1 MQQIVAELQQVGVLV
16 ARLPSC
22 LFQRNV
28 NVCSVRDN
36 LVHVVA
42 VSIQVSIHQEISTGS
57 RSILLRHIDTLST
70 NTSTSD
76 RSLWHNHH
84 LIVTACSVVI
94 LTSDSVG
101 SLVICRVNITDLS
114 RYVCSYDVGSVG
126 FVLVTPVTCSECI
139 RSSRVGDGTVRSDVH
154 QLNALNNSLVDGR
167 LAINTTLASTDYD
180 IVLLGFPI
188 WYGKVPRVILSFLD
202 AYNFSGKRIRD
213 KLNRYISPIPL
224 SRAAFAEREL
234 TRFTWQRGKCQYVI
248 CGAGMDTFAF
258 RNDNPN
264 IQVFEIDHPDT
275 QRYKLEKI
283 RQLEWNIP
291 SNVHYVA
298 VDFAK
303 DDMAAELKKAGY
315 DPAAPSFFAI
325 LGVTYYLT
333 LPVFEETLERIGAI
347 SSFGSKLVFDFPD
360 DTTFSPDTAER
371 VHRLSEI
378 TRSLGEEMQHG
389 YALSEVSEALE
400 RHGFLLDEHNSPE
413 KIQKRFFDGRSDG
426 QKAYENIHFILAKK
440 GDRFNESYYLYI

>member
-1 MQQIVAELQQVGVLV
+1 MIDDMESITAKLCSF
-16 ARLPSC
+16 ARAYHSNHEKNKIFDDYLAYD
-22 LFQRNV
+22 LMGKEEY
-28 NVCSVRDN
+28 D
-36 LVHVVA
+36 
-42 VSIQVSIHQEISTGS
+42 EIGQ
-57 RSILLRHIDTLST
+57 
-70 NTSTSD
+70 
-76 RSLWHNHH
+76 
-84 LIVTACSVVI
+84 LIEHEYDKT
-94 LTSDSVG
+94 
-101 SLVICRVNITDLS
+101 RFDL
-114 RYVCSYDVGSVG
+114 
-126 FVLVTPVTCSECI
+126 
-139 RSSRVGDGTVRSDVH
+139 
-154 QLNALNNSLVDGR
+154 
-167 LAINTTLASTDYD
+167 
-180 IVLLGFPI
+180 
-188 WYGKVPRVILSFLD
+188 

-234 TRFTWQRGKCQYVI
+234 TRFTWQRGECQYVI
-248 CGAGMDTFAF
+248 CGAGMYTFAF

-264 IQVFEIDHPDT
+264 IRIFEIDHPDT

-283 RQLEWNIP
+283 RSLEWNIP
-291 SNVHYVA
+291 ANVSYVA

-333 LPVFEETLERIGAI
+333 LPVFEETLEKIGAI

-360 DTTFSPDTAER
+360 DTTFAPGTAER

-413 KIQKRFFDGRSDG
+413 RIQKRFFDGRADG
-426 QKAYENIHFILAKK
+426 QQAFENIHFILAKK
-440 GDRFNESYYLYI
+440 GDRFNDSYYLYI